1 VDSSCVSTAGH
12 DMLSCFLVER
22 VQWSHR
28 VNPFMVITLTW
39 FVSLL
44 DVCVVACLS
53 FLLFDLCVQ

>member
-12 DMLSCFLVER
+12 DMLSRFV
-22 VQWSHR
+22 VQRDQLTHR
-28 VNPFMVITLTW
+28 VNPVMVISSKW

>member
-12 DMLSCFLVER
+12 DMLSRFVVQR
-22 VQWSHR
+22 DQWSHR
-28 VNPFMVITLTW
+28 VKSVMVITLKW